1 MKKLVSCALTAVLCV
16 CLALGFAGCGSN
28 NANTIVVWC
37 EATGSDKQVMDEFV
51 KYFNDNNEFG
61 YTMTYKM
68 QDSVTASI
76 STASMGGSAPD
87 IAVWPRWET
96 VSKNKLVHDLTQ
108 KIEESEA
115 INLSDYNEA
124 AQRELTVKGKTY
136 GVSTD
141 LDAWGLWCNM
151 DLMTE
156 EQIPATWAQL
166 KESTRTLTSGEGTD
180 KIVGL
185 DAYNLR
191 GQFYSFMLTLDNA
204 QLVDTSGMFPTINI
218 DVSDKNSKSYRDA
231 ENVMNLFIEL
241 MEITGC
247 PTDYH
252 TDDKFIEGKVAMKFG
267 PSNYA
272 STVKTLLGKEMN
284 LRFVGYPAFS
294 ETEGDSAGMLGGYSL
309 AVPKSKNLDKSF
321 KVIEWWLKDENLSKY
336 CELYGF
342 LPAKTALQES
352 EFVSQNSTLSTMKE
366 LLPTCDVRPIVK
378 GYSNVEIAWIFATID
393 SLREYIRE
401 GKGSIK
407 DAETA
412 LKQIKKNGD
421 EMFKLEFVM

>member
-1 MKKLVSCALTAVLCV
+1 
-16 CLALGFAGCGSN
+16 
-28 NANTIVVWC
+28 
-37 EATGSDKQVMDEFV
+37 
-51 KYFNDNNEFG
+51 
-61 YTMTYKM
+61 
-68 QDSVTASI
+68 
-76 STASMGGSAPD
+76 
-87 IAVWPRWET
+87 
-96 VSKNKLVHDLTQ
+96 
-108 KIEESEA
+108 
-115 INLSDYNEA
+115 
-124 AQRELTVKGKTY
+124 
-136 GVSTD
+136 
-141 LDAWGLWCNM
+141 
-151 DLMTE
+151 
-156 EQIPATWAQL
+156 
-166 KESTRTLTSGEGTD
+166 
-180 KIVGL
+180 
-185 DAYNLR
+185 
-191 GQFYSFMLTLDNA
+191 
-204 QLVDTSGMFPTINI
+204 MFPTINI

-294 ETEGDSAGMLGGYSL
+294 ETEGNSAGMLGGYSL

-336 CELYGF
+336 CGLYGF